1 MVTLTKNTGLIDI
14 PVSVTVPEGATF
26 ATFDIQTQAVTGP
39 VQAQIVARRSSVQR
53 AAILFL
59 YPTTLD
65 SVTISPST
73 VKGGTAT
80 TGTVHLT
87 LPAPAGGANVQLLS
101 LNPAVASVPS
111 VVFVPAGQTSKTFA
125 ITTSPVASTT
135 NVSIR
140 ANRNGVYR
148 ARVVTVTP

>member
-1 MVTLTKNTGLIDI
+1 M
-14 PVSVTVPEGATF
+14 
-26 ATFDIQTQAVTGP
+26 
-39 VQAQIVARRSSVQR
+39 QAQIVARRSSVQR

-65 SVTISPST
+65 SVTINPST

-87 LPAPAGGANVQLLS
+87 LPGAGGRGNVQLLS
-101 LNPAVASVPS
+101 LNPAVASVPQRGVRS
-111 VVFVPAGQTSKTFA
+111 GREIQTSKTFA